1 MKDVFNV
8 KRSADGD
15 DVLKHVEGQFRKV
28 VNVTATPSALEDTD
42 SGTIYCLNSTTAIA
56 ITLPSSASA
65 GVFFDFVVLQA
76 TNDAAGHSIVV
87 GDTTDTTGDFLF
99 GSLTMVDDQ
108 VATATNACNG
118 RGIMPAIHADTGD
131 NKILMDANATNG
143 GGEAGTYIRLTCLGD
158 KITSAN
164 GPFGHW
170 LVQGQVMCP
179 TTSTGADLLQH
190 V

>member
-1 MKDVFNV
+1 MKDVFSV
-8 KRSADGD
+8 KRSADSD
-15 DVLKHVEGQFRKV
+15 DVLKHVNGQFRKV
-28 VNVTATPSALEDTD
+28 EVLTADRTLEDVE
-42 SGTIYCLNSTTAIA
+42 SGTILAFNSTSAIA
-56 ITLPSSASA
+56 VTLPSSASA
-65 GVFFDFVVLQA
+65 GVFYDFVVLQA
-76 TNDAAGHSIVV
+76 TNDAAGHSITV

-99 GSLTMVDDQ
+99 GSLTLLDDQ
-108 VATATNACNG
+108 VSSPSNGCNG